1 MLLDI
6 KGLSGGYK
14 DIEIVSEVSLTLH
27 EGETLALLGRNGT
40 GKTTFLR
47 MIMGLADRS
56 RGTISIDGVPLPP
69 RSPAKLSK
77 AGVTFIPDTRGVFAR
92 LTVGENLRLARM
104 NAYRP
109 CTLNVFSYFPD
120 LVPRSEQLA
129 GTLSGGLQQQV
140 AIARALMTGARLIII
155 DELTQGLQPSIVELL
170 VDVLVAVSA
179 QQGIALLLVDQ
190 NPQLAMSICRR
201 VMVLDHGRQAISGSS
216 SELSADSRLT
226 DLLVV

>member
-6 KGLSGGYK
+6 RELSGGYK
-14 DIEIVSEVSLTLH
+14 DIEIVNEVSLTLD

-40 GKTTFLR
+40 GKTTLLR

-69 RSPAKLSK
+69 RSPAALSR
-77 AGVTFIPDTRGVFAR
+77 AGVTFLPDTRGVFPR
-92 LTVGENLRLARM
+92 LTVDENLRLARM
-104 NAYRP
+104 NAYRR
-109 CTLNVFSYFPD
+109 CSLDVFSYFPD
-120 LVPRSEQLA
+120 LALRSHQFA

-140 AIARALMTGARLIII
+140 AIARALMTGSRLIII

-201 VMVLDHGRQAISGSS
+201 VIVLDHGRPAISGNSS
-216 SELSADSRLT
+216 VLSADPRLT
-226 DLLVV
+226 DLLIV

>member
-14 DIEIVSEVSLTLH
+14 DIEIVSEVSFTLR

-40 GKTTFLR
+40 GKTTLLR
-47 MIMGLADRS
+47 TIMGLADRS

-69 RSPAKLSK
+69 RSPASLAR
-77 AGVTFIPDTRGVFAR
+77 AGVTFIPDTRGVFPR

-109 CTLNVFSYFPD
+109 CMLDVFSYFPD
-120 LVPRSEQLA
+120 LVRRSDQLA

-140 AIARALMTGARLIII
+140 AISRALMTGARLIII

-170 VDVLVAVSA
+170 VEVLVSVSA

-201 VMVLDHGRQAISGSS
+201 VMVLDHGRLAISGNS
-216 SELSADSRLT
+216 SELSADNRLT

>member
-6 KGLSGGYK
+6 KGLSGGYN
-14 DIEIVSEVSLTLH
+14 DIEIVNEVFLALH

-40 GKTTFLR
+40 GKTTLLR

-56 RGTISIDGVPLPP
+56 RGTISIDGIPLPP

-77 AGVTFIPDTRGVFAR
+77 AGVTFIPDTRGVFPR
-92 LTVGENLRLARM
+92 LTVDENLQLARL
-104 NAYRP
+104 NAYQP
-109 CTLNVFSYFPD
+109 CSLDVFSYFPE
-120 LVPRSEQLA
+120 LALRSDQFA

-155 DELTQGLQPSIVELL
+155 DELTQGLQPSIVGLL
-170 VDVLVAVSA
+170 VDVLVAVSN

-190 NPQLAMSICRR
+190 NPQLAMSICKR
-201 VMVLDHGRQAISGSS
+201 VMVMDHGRQAILGDS
-216 SELSADSRLT
+216 SELAGDVRLT

>member
-40 GKTTFLR
+40 GKTTLLR

-56 RGTISIDGVPLPP
+56 RGTISIDGIPLPP
-69 RSPAKLSK
+69 RSPARLSK
-77 AGVTFIPDTRGVFAR
+77 AGVTFIPDTRGVFPR

-120 LVPRSEQLA
+120 LAARSEQLT

-140 AIARALMTGARLIII
+140 AISRALMTGARLIII

-170 VDVLVAVSA
+170 VDVLVSVSA

-201 VMVLDHGRQAISGSS
+201 VMVLDHGRLAISGNS
-216 SELSADSRLT
+216 SELSADTRLT

>member
-14 DIEIVSEVSLTLH
+14 DIEIVNEVSFALH

-40 GKTTFLR
+40 GKTTLLR

-56 RGTISIDGVPLPP
+56 HGTVSIDGVPLPP
-69 RSPAKLSK
+69 RSPARLSR
-77 AGVTFIPDTRGVFAR
+77 AGVTFIPDTRGVFPR
-92 LTVGENLRLARM
+92 LTVSENLRLARM
-104 NAYRP
+104 NAFRP
-109 CTLNVFSYFPD
+109 CTLDVFSYFPA
-120 LVPRSEQLA
+120 LVPRAEQLA
-129 GTLSGGLQQQV
+129 GTLSGGLQQQL

-155 DELTQGLQPSIVELL
+155 DELTQGLQPSIVGLL
-170 VDVLVAVSA
+170 VDVLVSVSA

-201 VMVLDHGRQAISGSS
+201 VMVMDHGRQVISGSS
-216 SELSADSRLT
+216 SELSADSRLM